1 MHVTTIKNEDIL
13 ATEEHIIPKN
23 SERLHHI
30 VHLPPVGLAP
40 CITQYW
46 FAQRCHSDS
55 MCLPSVSHFLAL
67 IFSLSPTYWPSFWMV
82 CPLVS
87 LGQST
92 ILHLQSSVFL
102 TTSSSSL
109 LMQLRAQSSFSQT
122 FLRVNLNILASCPL
136 CPPHLVN
143 TYGWISAVLLL
154 DIPLGGWVG
163 LIKNQRLNH
172 RSLLLLHDLQ
182 PHSCLHHG

>member
-1 MHVTTIKNEDIL
+1 MHHPIL
-13 ATEEHIIPKN
+13 ICSKVPL
-23 SERLHHI
+23 RLH
-30 VHLPPVGLAP
+30 VPSLRLA
-40 CITQYW
+40 
-46 FAQRCHSDS
+46 
-55 MCLPSVSHFLAL
+55 LPSINFLAL
-67 IFSLSPTYWPSFWMV
+67 PNLLAWLSTPQEKSFWMV

-102 TTSSSSL
+102 TTSLSSL

-163 LIKNQRLNH
+163 LIKKQRLNH